1 MADRDDDVLGKA
13 DALLGRHRAAGA
25 ARRPE
30 PPADFPVLTDVY
42 SRPLAPPSMAVPP
55 PPAPVPPADLALS
68 DAQLREI
75 ERDLRLQLLQLMG
88 PELERLVEAR
98 VHARLAPAVATIV
111 DRLRVELENEIRRA
125 VQDALTQVVEE
136 EMARLQ
142 REDGG

>member
-13 DALLGRHRAAGA
+13 DALLGRHRPAGG

-42 SRPLAPPSMAVPP
+42 SRPLPP
-55 PPAPVPPADLALS
+55 PTSAAGQAAPAAPGPGLT

-142 REDGG
+142 REHG

>member
-1 MADRDDDVLGKA
+1 MADKDDDVLGKA
-13 DALLGRHRAAGA
+13 DALLGRHRPGGP

-42 SRPLAPPSMAVPP
+42 SRPMPSVAPAGLGPASIAPAAQLAM
-55 PPAPVPPADLALS
+55 S
-68 DAQLREI
+68 DQQLREI

-98 VHARLAPAVATIV
+98 VHARLAPAVSTIV
-111 DRLRVELENEIRRA
+111 DRIRVELENEIRRA

-142 REDGG
+142 REY

>member
-13 DALLGRHRAAGA
+13 DALLGRHRSAAGG
-25 ARRPE
+25 RRPE

-42 SRPLAPPSMAVPP
+42 SRPLPEAAAGIAQGALAP
-55 PPAPVPPADLALS
+55 ALS

-88 PELERLVEAR
+88 PELERMVEAR
-98 VHARLAPAVATIV
+98 VHARLAAAVATIV
-111 DRLRVELENEIRRA
+111 DRIRVELENEIRRA

-142 REDGG
+142 REG

>member
-13 DALLGRHRAAGA
+13 DALLGRYRPEGA
-25 ARRPE
+25 PRRPE
-30 PPADFPVLTDVY
+30 TPADFPILTDVF
-42 SRPLAPPSMAVPP
+42 SRPLPPTSTAVLQVAPTAVAPS
-55 PPAPVPPADLALS
+55 LS

-111 DRLRVELENEIRRA
+111 DRIRVELENEIRRA

-142 REDGG
+142 RDDGN

>member
-1 MADRDDDVLGKA
+1 MADREDDVLGKA
-13 DALLGRHRAAGA
+13 DALLGRHRTSAA
-25 ARRPE
+25 ARRVE

-42 SRPLAPPSMAVPP
+42 SRPLPPLSPP
-55 PPAPVPPADLALS
+55 GPPAWGGAALS
-68 DAQLREI
+68 DAQLHEI

-98 VHARLAPAVATIV
+98 VHARLAAVVSTIV
-111 DRLRVELENEIRRA
+111 ERIRVELENEIRRA

-142 REDGG
+142 REG